1 MFEIFVTTC
10 RPRHCIHFGRR
21 EPRSLAGSDER
32 EDLLRAAR
40 AVSKSEYIYTLLAL
54 MRSDDDD
61 VRPGPSSLITK
72 EKRPPRA
79 TMTRTIT
86 PPFLPLPDDE

>member
-1 MFEIFVTTC
+1 MPSETLHPFWSS
-10 RPRHCIHFGRR
+10 GAAQ
-21 EPRSLAGSDER
+21 SGGGSDER

-86 PPFLPLPDDE
+86 PPFFCPLPDDE